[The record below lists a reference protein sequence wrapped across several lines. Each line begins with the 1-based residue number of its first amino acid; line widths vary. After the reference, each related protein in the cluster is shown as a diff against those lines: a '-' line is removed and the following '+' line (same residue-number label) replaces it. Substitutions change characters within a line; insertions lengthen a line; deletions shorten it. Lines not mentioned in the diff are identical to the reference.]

1 MLVYG
6 SKRLSGRMR
15 TLPDLQKFNIKK
27 PLMPHLLITDDD
39 AAIRELIAQI
49 AGDEGYTVAQAGDI
63 RQARIQIERQKPDVV
78 LLDMQLP
85 DGDGMEFW
93 NSQALSDS
101 QVVFITAHS
110 SVDSAIQA
118 LRCGAVDYLLKPV
131 SLRRLQGVLREIKS
145 LLQEQPLPGATD
157 WFAKMIGH
165 SRPMQLLCA
174 HIEKVAPTRA
184 TVLLVGESGT
194 GKELAAEAIHLASPR
209 HEKPFMP
216 VNCGAISPNLIESE
230 LFGHEKGSFTGAD
243 RLHKGYFERASGGTL
258 FLDEITEMS
267 MELQVRLLRVL
278 ETGRFMR
285 VGTHEEIAA
294 DVRVV
299 AATNRNPEQAVANG
313 TLREDLYHRLSVF
326 PLELPPLRERE
337 GDILELANHFL
348 VQLNEEGKTHKR
360 FAPEALAA
368 MESYSWPGNIRE
380 LRNYVYRSYILADT
394 LIKGDFNTFEL
405 ESHSAGWGSEILVPV
420 GVPLADANKQLILAT
435 LKQCGGVKKAA
446 AEMLGISLKTLYNR
460 LEEYGA
466 ATDVDEHSSSSSFR

>member
-1 MLVYG
+1 
-6 SKRLSGRMR
+6 
-15 TLPDLQKFNIKK
+15 
-27 PLMPHLLITDDD
+27 MPHLLIVDDEP
-39 AAIRELIAQI
+39 AICELISEVA
-49 AGDEGYTVAQAGDI
+49 AEDGYTVAHAGDI

-93 NSQALSDS
+93 KGLALADT
-101 QVVFITAHS
+101 QVVFVTGYS
-110 SVDSAIQA
+110 SVDSAIAA
-118 LRCGAVDYLLKPV
+118 LRCGAVDYLLKPL
-131 SLRRLQGVLREIKS
+131 SLRRLRGVLGELK
-145 LLQEQPLPGATD
+145 LMLQQHPLPGASD
-157 WFAKMIGH
+157 CFAKMIGQ
-165 SRPMQLLCA
+165 SRAMQLLCA
-174 HIEKVAPTRA
+174 HIEKVAPTQA

-209 HEKPFMP
+209 HQKPFLP

-243 RLHKGYFERASGGTL
+243 RQHKGFFERARGGTL

-267 MELQVRLLRVL
+267 MDLQVRLLRVL

-285 VGTHEEIAA
+285 VGTHEEIVA
-294 DVRVV
+294 DVRVI
-299 AATNRNPEQAVANG
+299 AATNRNPEQAVADG

-337 GDILELANHFL
+337 DDVILLANSFL
-348 VQLNEEGKTHKR
+348 QRLNEENRTAKT
-360 FAPEALAA
+360 FAPEAVQA
-368 MESYSWPGNIRE
+368 MKDYSWPGNIRE
-380 LRNYVYRSYILADT
+380 LRNYVYRSYILADEV
-394 LIKGDFNTFEL
+394 IKGDFNSFEL
-405 ESHSAGWGSEILVPV
+405 HGHSAGWGFEILVPV
-420 GVPLADANKQLILAT
+420 GVPLADANRQLILAT

-466 ATDVDEHSSSSSFR
+466 SGDVDESSSGFR